1 MIWIFFKTLT
11 GKIVGV
17 MIISLI
23 VITLLY
29 HVISKLNLD
38 PEVLGMVKVIVMLI
52 LAILGFA
59 FTVLLK

>member
-1 MIWIFFKTLT
+1 
-11 GKIVGV
+11 

-23 VITLLY
+23 VIALLY

-38 PEVLGMVKVIVMLI
+38 PKILEMVKLIVMLI